1 MPGFSM
7 GPAQKTNKIQAII
20 GQNEDMV
27 CNSFALDGT
36 KMDVIAVASQSF
48 NILATTC
55 VTGQGNSVTINGLP
69 PMNSLL
75 SDMVVT
81 LVTDQPI
88 PVMGTL
94 VLRLPKLNSDYT
106 GLGLIIPQS
115 FIQTASLTATGTFS
129 NNLAG
134 YGLTAGLTD
143 IGAILC
149 SFV

>member
-1 MPGFSM
+1 
-7 GPAQKTNKIQAII
+7 
-20 GQNEDMV
+20 
-27 CNSFALDGT
+27 
-36 KMDVIAVASQSF
+36 
-48 NILATTC
+48 
-55 VTGQGNSVTINGLP
+55 
-69 PMNSLL
+69 
-75 SDMVVT
+75 MVVT